1 MADKTIQ
8 SFFGTP
14 LNVVNV
20 GLRSFA
26 ESLQAQDVPV
36 VQVDWRPP
44 LAPRLQVTRKGTD
57 IEAANVEATNR
68 IMQGRPVL
76 VGMGV
81 AREVIPGY
89 HDRLVLHA
97 GPPITWERM
106 CGPQRG
112 AVIGALVYERLA
124 QDEQEAAELAA
135 SGEIEFAPCHHYH
148 AVGPMAGIVSPSMPV
163 FIVRNEAFGNVA
175 YATQNEGLGRVLRY
189 GAYGPDV
196 YERLRW
202 MEDVLYPT
210 LKAAVESIAGG
221 VLPPQDGGGP
231 RGGIDLR
238 ALISQA
244 LHMGD
249 ECHNRNRAGTS
260 LFLRAV
266 TPAIMRTCPDRE
278 RAAQVFEFIERNDHF
293 FLNLSM
299 PAGKAALEPAEGI
312 EGSTILTVMAR
323 NGTDFGIRLA
333 GMPDRWF
340 VAPAGVVDGLYLP
353 GFTEEDANPDIGDST
368 VTETAGFGGF
378 AMAAAPAIARF
389 VGGTSE
395 DALEA
400 TLEMYEICF
409 AEHEHFTIPPLN
421 FRGTPLGIDVRKVAE
436 TGILPRL
443 NTGIAH
449 REPGIGMVGA
459 GVLRAPEKCFAEAFE
474 VVREW

>member
-1 MADKTIQ
+1 MYLAEKRTVTEETIQ

-26 ESLQAQDVPV
+26 ESLRAQGVPV
-36 VQVDWRPP
+36 THVDWRPP
-44 LAPRLQVTRKGTD
+44 LVPRLQVTREGID
-57 IEAANVEATNR
+57 IEAANTEAVTR

-76 VGMGV
+76 IGTGI
-81 AREVIPGY
+81 AREVIPGI
-89 HDRLVLHA
+89 HDRLILHA

-112 AVIGALVYERLA
+112 AVMGALVYEGMA
-124 QDEQEAAELAA
+124 KDEQEAAELVA

-148 AVGPMAGIVSPSMPV
+148 AVGPMAGIISPSMPV
-163 FIVRNEAFGNVA
+163 FIIKNEAFGNLA

-202 MEDVLYPT
+202 MEEVLYPT
-210 LKAAVESIAGG
+210 LKAAIEAIE
-221 VLPPQDGGGP
+221 
-231 RGGIDLR
+231 GGIDLR

-266 TPAIMRTCPDRE
+266 TPAILRTCPDRE

-299 PAGKAALEPAEGI
+299 PAGKAMLEPAEGI
-312 EGSTILTVMAR
+312 EGATILTVMAR
-323 NGTDFGIRLA
+323 NGTDFGIRVA

-340 VAPAGVVDGLYLP
+340 VALAGIVDGLYLP
-353 GFTEEDANPDIGDST
+353 GFTAEDANPDIGDST

-389 VGGTSE
+389 VGGTPE

-400 TLEMYEICF
+400 TLEMHEICF
-409 AEHEHFTIPPLN
+409 TEHEHFTIPALN

-436 TGILPRL
+436 MGILPRL

-449 REPGIGMVGA
+449 KKPGIGMVGA
-459 GVLRAPEKCFAEAFE
+459 GMLRAPKKCFAEAFE
-474 VVREW
+474 AVREW